1 MRSFRI
7 PVIVV
12 VLLSWSVAPAFGQSE
27 ERSDKGAFQKMASY
41 LSSGT
46 GRWRAPNENHDA
58 TNAASPE
65 ALGLWFER
73 TLDGHLLELTIVGYY
88 GGEPRIT
95 GIRAYWFWHPGRRQT
110 IYQEISRSGLVR
122 TGTAAFTNDSTFF
135 TTTEA
140 VTAAG
145 RRSQHRGENMMLSD
159 RVHRTTAY
167 ILSPEGDWVEQR
179 SLTWTL
185 KPRGR

>member
-1 MRSFRI
+1 MPKS
-7 PVIVV
+7 
-12 VLLSWSVAPAFGQSE
+12 
-27 ERSDKGAFQKMASY
+27 
-41 LSSGT
+41 
-46 GRWRAPNENHDA
+46 A
-58 TNAASPE
+58 TNASSPE

-73 TLDGHLLELTIVGYY
+73 SLDGHLLELTIVGYY

-95 GIRAYWFWHPGRRQT
+95 GIRAFWFWHPGRQQT

-145 RRSQHRGENMMLSD
+145 RSSQHRGENMMLSD

-167 ILSPEGDWVEQR
+167 ILGPDGDWVEQR

-185 KPRGR
+185 EPGER